1 MMAHVTIKPQFTSE
15 EVQERSQLV
24 NEGLCMNLKNSRWF
38 KESDFEVIR
47 DYGNK
52 VKRVPKSL

>member
-24 NEGLCMNLKNSRWF
+24 NEGLCMNLNSE
-38 KESDFEVIR
+38 ESDFEVIR
-47 DYGNK
+47 AYGNK